1 MCGRFVAAYDA
12 DRLADDWNARVS
24 SSVPPVSWNI
34 TPNTPIRALAPD
46 KHGALWLTAAYWS
59 LVPEWM
65 RDGVPSFPT
74 FNARIETA
82 LDRPTFRDA
91 ARNHRLIVPMT
102 AYYEWDRYKRPYCFQ
117 ARDGGVLWA
126 AGLFSIRPADGA
138 RRLSCTI
145 LTRTAVG
152 AAARVHDRMPVL
164 LDHATAMRWMRP
176 TTDPTELLADAAED
190 GARTAGTLD
199 SWQVAPLRGDGPGLM
214 KPMEQATLF

>member
-12 DRLADDWNARVS
+12 DRLADDWDARVS
-24 SSVPPVSWNI
+24 SSLPPVSWNI

-65 RDGVPSFPT
+65 RDGVPAFPT

-82 LDRPTFRDA
+82 LDRPTFRDS

-102 AYYEWDRYKRPYCFQ
+102 AYYEWDKHKHPYCFQ
-117 ARDGGVLWA
+117 ARDRGVLWA
-126 AGLFSIRPADGA
+126 AGLFAVSRSG
-138 RRLSCTI
+138 RLSCAI
-145 LTRTAVG
+145 LTCDTVG

-164 LDHATAMRWMRP
+164 LDRVTAMRWMQP
-176 TTDPTELLADAAED
+176 ATDPATLLADATEE
-190 GARTAGTLD
+190 GARMAGTLD
-199 SWQVAPLRGDGPGLM
+199 SWPVAPLRGDGPELM
-214 KPMEQATLF
+214 EPMGQAALF

>member
-12 DRLADDWNARVS
+12 DRVADDWNARVS
-24 SSVPPVSWNI
+24 SSVPPASWNVA
-34 TPNTPIRALAPD
+34 PNTPIRVLTPD
-46 KHGALWLTAAYWS
+46 KRGALWLTAAYWS
-59 LVPEWM
+59 LIPEWM
-65 RDGVPSFPT
+65 RDEVPSFPT

-82 LDRPTFRDA
+82 LDRPTFRDS
-91 ARNHRLIVPMT
+91 ARKHRLIVPMT
-102 AYYEWDRYKRPYCFQ
+102 AYYEWDRHKHPYCFQ

-164 LDHATAMRWMRP
+164 LDRAAAMRWMRP
-176 TTDPTELLADAAED
+176 TTDPTGLLADAAEE

-199 SWQVAPLRGDGPGLM
+199 SWQVAPLRGDGPKLM
-214 KPMEQATLF
+214 EPMEQATLF